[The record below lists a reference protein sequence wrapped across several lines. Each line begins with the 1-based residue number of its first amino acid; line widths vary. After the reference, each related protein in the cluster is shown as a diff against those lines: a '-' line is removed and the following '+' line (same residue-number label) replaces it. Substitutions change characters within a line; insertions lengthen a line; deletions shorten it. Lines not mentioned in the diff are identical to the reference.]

1 MEKKLCFISK
11 SVQNFSSIKNTEYSK
26 IITFDYTSH
35 KNLQQLDV
43 KHSTAESFLNN
54 DERLWIFDTVKKFQN
69 WYNDNAEFK
78 IFELEGINLLGLLD
92 GIELHT
98 FLMEKL
104 IDFWT
109 IKKII
114 ESEKPNIVECPFEM
128 NEMIQLLSKN
138 NSVNIKINSEEK
150 ENKLFW
156 DSINVKHNIGNIP
169 ISMKISRTK
178 YNKLKNIVDKTVSST
193 FGLWFD
199 FKNKN
204 KKTIL
209 LLELFPPLYEELIR
223 NLNNNENNVIIIN
236 RRRPVT
242 LDRNSIKIL
251 KESNC
256 KLISKNDLVK
266 QDDKKKILKF
276 QAEYLEKLAQIWSHN
291 EHFNEIFKINNIEF
305 WSIIKHDLK
314 RVYEN
319 RMSGYI
325 EEVIFAKKLFK
336 KINISCILSL
346 YDIGETEKIFLN
358 CKNDNVPSFLLE
370 HGFSLFFNESKRFAS
385 ESSYDTFKD
394 KIVLWSNH
402 QKEFLV
408 SNFNIQPDRI
418 YPIGSPRH
426 DKLIKFEEKKKD
438 KDTLSVL
445 IAPTPITQLQGFDT
459 TENHEKFEKL
469 VQRLCKIFQEK
480 YPNINLVFK
489 IHPSQSEHNDEIKEI
504 IEKYSNNSQIHY
516 LTPVLDLIQSS
527 DLVITITPEGW
538 APSTIVLES
547 MSLGKPTINI
557 VLDQQFF
564 PFEYV
569 NQNSILAISDDSN
582 LENNIDKILFD
593 DKFRKELSM
602 NAKNLARNFL
612 NNFGC
617 ASKELANTLKEQ

>member
-35 KNLQQLDV
+35 KNLQRLDV

-78 IFELEGINLLGLLD
+78 NFELERINLLGLLD

-114 ESEKPNIVECPFEM
+114 ESEKPDIVECPFEM
-128 NEMIQLLSKN
+128 NEMIQLVSKN
-138 NSVNIKINSEEK
+138 NSVNIRINSEEK

-156 DSINVKHNIGNIP
+156 DSITVKHNVRNIP

-256 KLISKNDLVK
+256 KLISKNDLIE
-266 QDDKKKILKF
+266 QDDKRKISKL

-291 EHFNEIFKINNIEF
+291 EHFNEIFKINNIQF
-305 WSIIKHDLK
+305 WSIIKHDLR

-319 RMSGYI
+319 RISGYI

-358 CKNDNVPSFLLE
+358 CKNDNVSSFLLE

-426 DKLIKFEEKKKD
+426 DKLIKFEEKKKNN
-438 KDTLSVL
+438 DTLSVL

-480 YPNINLVFK
+480 YPKINLLFK
-489 IHPSQSEHNDEIKEI
+489 IHPSQSEHNDEIKEM

-564 PFEYV
+564 PFEYI

-582 LENNIDKILFD
+582 LENNIDKTLFD
-593 DKFRKELSM
+593 DKFRKELSI
-602 NAKNLARNFL
+602 NAKNFARNFL